1 VEKFRLALITVTEF
15 AMQYCSQGVIILKT
29 NHEGVELHDRNTTRV
44 GFSLTLSVNKT
55 AYDEKVLFALIN
67 KTEQYGINEDELQ
80 ADLVRR
86 YIKYNDIISKFGLG
100 MVIFPCILSNIGG
113 AASVKY
119 IDEFTSDTLNKLSFF
134 AQD

>member
-1 VEKFRLALITVTEF
+1 
-15 AMQYCSQGVIILKT
+15 MQYCSQGVIILKT

-44 GFSLTLSVNKT
+44 GFSLTLTVNKT

-113 AASVKY
+113 LLA
-119 IDEFTSDTLNKLSFF
+119 LNNLAVFVGLSSTRLLVYCPPI
-134 AQD
+134 

>member
-1 VEKFRLALITVTEF
+1 MEKFRLALITVTEF

-44 GFSLTLSVNKT
+44 GFSLTLTVNKT

-119 IDEFTSDTLNKLSFF
+119 IDVFTSDTLNKLSFF

>member
-1 VEKFRLALITVTEF
+1 
-15 AMQYCSQGVIILKT
+15 MQYCSQGVIILKT

-44 GFSLTLSVNKT
+44 GFSLTLTVNKT

-119 IDEFTSDTLNKLSFF
+119 IDQFTSDTLNKLSFF

>member
-1 VEKFRLALITVTEF
+1 MEKFRLALITVTEF

-44 GFSLTLSVNKT
+44 GFSLTLTVNKT

-119 IDEFTSDTLNKLSFF
+119 IDQFTSDTLNKLSFF

>member
-44 GFSLTLSVNKT
+44 GFSLTLTVNKT

-119 IDEFTSDTLNKLSFF
+119 IDVFTSDTLNKLSFF

>member
-1 VEKFRLALITVTEF
+1 MEKFRLALITVTEF

-44 GFSLTLSVNKT
+44 GFSLTLTVNKT

-67 KTEQYGINEDELQ
+67 KTEQYGINDDELQ

-119 IDEFTSDTLNKLSFF
+119 IDVFTSDTLNKLSFF

>member
-119 IDEFTSDTLNKLSFF
+119 IDQFTSDTLNKLSFF